1 MKARSFFAETSRE
14 ALRQVKDALGP
25 DAVILANRR
34 VEGGVEIVAMGG
46 KEIARFNGD
55 SGSAAKRQNAADQA
69 TAARKVAAVP
79 EKPVASPPQNA
90 APDITTQ
97 SLVAEIKMLRGLVE
111 EQLAGLAWG
120 ESQRREPAKAK
131 LLRLMLNAGFSA
143 LLSRQVLEKMPAGC
157 DFEKG
162 LKWIK
167 AALAHNLRIATDADN
182 IVDRGGV
189 YALVGPTGVGKTTT
203 TAKIAARCVVKHGAD
218 KLALLTTDSY
228 RIGGHEQLRIYGRL
242 LGVTVHAVKDAE
254 DLRLTLAELRHKH
267 MVLIDTLG
275 VGQRDQVV
283 LEQEAML
290 GGCGADI
297 RRMLLLNATCNGSTL
312 DDVVRAFHGDSAYGC
327 IITKMDEAVN
337 LGVVLD
343 TVVRNRLLLHFVAN
357 GQKVP
362 EDLHPANAP
371 NLTHCAFEPQTGES
385 PFALSDNEFSLV
397 AAGLAAV
404 GGAGA
409 AGSRGI
415 AAAGGAFHG

>member
-1 MKARSFFAETSRE
+1 MKAQSFFAETSRE
-14 ALRQVKDALGP
+14 ALRQVKDVLGP
-25 DAVILANRR
+25 DAVILANRQ
-34 VEGGVEIVAMGG
+34 VEGGVEIVAMAGRDV
-46 KEIARFNGD
+46 ARYNDNSSRTATGRH
-55 SGSAAKRQNAADQA
+55 AAANTRPSPDQA
-69 TAARKVAAVP
+69 
-79 EKPVASPPQNA
+79 PPAQRPQPP
-90 APDITTQ
+90 APDSSAQNI
-97 SLVAEIKMLRGLVE
+97 VAEIKMLRGLVE

-120 ESQRREPAKAK
+120 ESQRREPVKAK
-131 LLRLMLNAGFSA
+131 LLRLMLNTGFSA
-143 LLSRQVLEKMPAGC
+143 LLSRQVLQKMPAGC
-157 DFEKG
+157 DIEKG
-162 LKWIK
+162 IKWIK
-167 AALAHNLRIATDADN
+167 AALAHNLRSAGDNDN

-203 TAKIAARCVVKHGAD
+203 TAKLAARCVVKHGAD

-267 MVLIDTLG
+267 MVLIDTVG

-283 LEQEAML
+283 LEQETL
-290 GGCGADI
+290 LNSCGAEI

-312 DDVVRAFHGDSAYGC
+312 DDVVRAFHGESAHGC
-327 IITKMDEAVN
+327 IITKMDEAAS

-343 TVVRNRLLLHFVAN
+343 TVVRHRLVLHYVAN

-371 NLTHCAFEPQTGES
+371 NLTHYAFKPQTQTEES
-385 PFALSDNEFSLV
+385 PFALSDDEFSLV

-404 GGAGA
+404 GGAGSLGPHA
-409 AGSRGI
+409 YGTGV
-415 AAAGGAFHG
+415 AGGVSLG